1 MKKINVSRTALAGLA
16 GTAAMTMLMLA
27 APRMGLPAMNIGHML
42 GSVMGGLDALGWM
55 AHVMIGV
62 GLAMGYA
69 VAAQR
74 LPGHGALRG
83 TLYGVAPWL
92 MAQLVVM
99 PLMGA
104 GLFGGSALGAMGSL
118 MAHLVYGAIVGA
130 IVDAEPVAAPHPHA
144 A

>member
-27 APRMGLPAMNIGHML
+27 APRMGLPPMNIGHML
-42 GSVMGGLDALGWM
+42 GSMMGGIDALGWM

-74 LPGHGALRG
+74 LPGRGALRG
-83 TLYGVAPWL
+83 ALFGVAPWL

-99 PLMGA
+99 PMMGA

-130 IVDAEPVAAPHPHA
+130 IVDAEPVAVAHPHA